1 MRHKHRVKIG
11 GNVFKR
17 SKLNRKAT
25 LNLGGIVCLIAGVY
39 CIYYL
44 LILDK
49 ILPFSIS
56 SVLSWSSHYA
66 KEWHILTV
74 GLVPI
79 YLALMIF
86 GTSMLSLCFG
96 SALQRWLTQLGK
108 NKI

>member
-1 MRHKHRVKIG
+1 MAHNLKNLVDIVVFKKTTKNSSLTIG
-11 GNVFKR
+11 GI
-17 SKLNRKAT
+17 L
-25 LNLGGIVCLIAGVY
+25 CLSIAVY
-39 CIYYL
+39 CIYYVL
-44 LILDK
+44 VSDK

-56 SVLSWSSHYA
+56 SVLTWSNHYA

-86 GTSMLSLCFG
+86 GTSMISLYFG
-96 SALQRWLTQLGK
+96 SALQRWLSQFGR